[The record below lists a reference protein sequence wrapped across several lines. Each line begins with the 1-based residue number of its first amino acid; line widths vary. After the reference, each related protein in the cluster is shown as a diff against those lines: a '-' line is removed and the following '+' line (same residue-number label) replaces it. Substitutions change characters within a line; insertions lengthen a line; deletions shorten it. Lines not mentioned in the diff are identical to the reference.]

1 MTRLNVDCTGC
12 TVSIPVA
19 ASLLY
24 SKTFLDPL
32 YFFFPCC
39 PFFCLRIVPTCILS
53 STLPYPPSYFPTSRC
68 SVLQNSQLPFP
79 VEWLFILYF
88 FCFLFWEVLFFFLVP
103 PKARHKTQVTFN
115 VAVYPPTSSHYFW
128 TLEQFYVLGIPIST
142 YGNAWCICNYAGK
155 RT

>member
-32 YFFFPCC
+32 FFFFLVVLFSVFELCQLASSPLHCLTLLHIF
-39 PFFCLRIVPTCILS
+39 PLPVVVFYKIPNSHFLLNDYLFYISFVSFFGR
-53 STLPYPPSYFPTSRC
+53 
-68 SVLQNSQLPFP
+68 
-79 VEWLFILYF
+79 F
-88 FCFLFWEVLFFFLVP
+88 FFFFLVP

-115 VAVYPPTSSHYFW
+115 VAVYPPTSSHYF
-128 TLEQFYVLGIPIST
+128 
-142 YGNAWCICNYAGK
+142 
-155 RT
+155 

>member
-88 FCFLFWEVLFFFLVP
+88 FCFLFWEVLFFFSCSAKGP
-103 PKARHKTQVTFN
+103 TQDTSDLQCCCL
-115 VAVYPPTSSHYFW
+115 PTHLF
-128 TLEQFYVLGIPIST
+128 TLFLNLGTVLCLGHPHL
-142 YGNAWCICNYAGK
+142 NLWKCMVHM
-155 RT
+155 